1 MSKINDLQSRLKV
14 ECDRIDISLAELA
27 RRIGLT
33 PQAMNDVVQR
43 GNMKATMLLQI
54 AKVFDIPMEILMT
67 PVSEDERAVVRTIK
81 ETRKEMMS

>member
-1 MSKINDLQSRLKV
+1 MSKIKDLQARLKV

-33 PQAMNDVVQR
+33 PQSMNDVVQR

-54 AKVFDIPMEILMT
+54 SKVFDVPMEILMT
-67 PVSEDERAVVRTIK
+67 PVSENDRAVVRTMK
-81 ETRKEMMS
+81 EERKEIV